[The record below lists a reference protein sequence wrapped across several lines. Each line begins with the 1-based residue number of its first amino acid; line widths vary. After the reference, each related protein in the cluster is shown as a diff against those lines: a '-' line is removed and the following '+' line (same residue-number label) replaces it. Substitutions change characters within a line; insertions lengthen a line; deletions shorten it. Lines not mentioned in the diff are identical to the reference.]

1 MGQFLLDLLSIQMK
15 RAYLST
21 LRLLSSE
28 QRRYLVQKLDWLIPQ
43 EDIRERNDML
53 TYLTDSLPAA
63 TASTAK
69 EQLVELFSEPG
80 SKKRCKG
87 E

>member
-1 MGQFLLDLLSIQMK
+1 
-15 RAYLST
+15 
-21 LRLLSSE
+21 
-28 QRRYLVQKLDWLIPQ
+28 
-43 EDIRERNDML
+43 ML

-63 TASTAK
+63 TALTAK